1 MLEIEA
7 RTPTLMLEFYLSA
20 QSQLTVEGERRRL
33 VMEQCERR
41 TGAIGFSSGNGNHPA
56 HSYQTLSCP
65 YINLGYFL
73 PSNSTV
79 LAVKGRFIGGKAA
92 V

>member
-7 RTPTLMLEFYLSA
+7 RTPTLVLEFYLLA

-41 TGAIGFSSGNGNHPA
+41 AGAIAFSGGNGNHPA
-56 HSYQTLSCP
+56 HSYPLSCP
-65 YINLGYFL
+65 DIYLGYFP
-73 PSNSTV
+73 PSSNTV
-79 LAVKGRFIGGKAA
+79 LAVKGRFMAGKAA